1 MCDQSELEPTNS
13 NTGHPANPTTAVT
26 DDISVTENVI
36 ALKILP
42 SLHREPQPSVA
53 KEWKNSRKKPSQMNA
68 AMPC

>member
-26 DDISVTENVI
+26 DDISVTENVT

-53 KEWKNSRKKPSQMNA
+53 KEWKNSWKKPSQMNA

>member
-13 NTGHPANPTTAVT
+13 NRSAPANPTTAVT
-26 DDISVTENVI
+26 DDISVTENVT

-53 KEWKNSRKKPSQMNA
+53 KEWNIVGRNPLK
-68 AMPC
+68 